1 MRSFVSDCTTK
12 PAVFQAV
19 RRSRRVQ
26 LWNRQA
32 SIIKFQ
38 RDRKKSRKRFEAL
51 RSCDRF
57 SLYDD
62 VGARTGLKFRASPE
76 RRPVPLIIP
85 SHCALEYQLQVLL
98 KSYCESTVTQACKS
112 TG

>member
-32 SIIKFQ
+32 SIII
-38 RDRKKSRKRFEAL
+38 DLTTLTL
-51 RSCDRF
+51 RHKER
-57 SLYDD
+57 
-62 VGARTGLKFRASPE
+62 GLPR
-76 RRPVPLIIP
+76 V
-85 SHCALEYQLQVLL
+85 
-98 KSYCESTVTQACKS
+98 
-112 TG
+112 